1 MQNLTA
7 LIHKQEFISQI
18 INTDI
23 TRSKLEINNSVVLIK
38 ESINELRNIIYE
50 LRPMSVDDLGFKN
63 AIMNM
68 IDK

>member
-50 LRPMSVDDLGFKN
+50 LRPMSVDDLR
-63 AIMNM
+63 MLL
-68 IDK
+68 